1 MRLIRNSVF
10 LLSIIGSSAYSAD
23 SPIKLTSSQVETSGI
38 QSSLLGDF
46 LNQGGVG
53 LPAQVIVPPAQIEVM
68 AAPVATLVTN
78 VRVAYGDVVKKGQP
92 LLRLQGGG
100 LLELQRD
107 FSTARAQ
114 AGLAAENRRRDEALF
129 ADGIIS
135 QGRLSAARAAETQ
148 AQALA
153 GEKRQSLRLSGLADS
168 GGDAGDAG
176 NGGNGERP
184 GVAELRAPFDGVVLE
199 VAAQPGQRVDATT
212 PLLKLARLAPLWLE
226 IQASSAQAARL
237 AAGDR
242 VQIPGCS
249 VSGEIRLIA
258 PQMQLASQSQ
268 LVRAEIAKPG
278 GCVKPFQFVHVT
290 VTSRTAAAKDSW
302 RLPVGALVRHQG
314 KAWVFVAADGGYLPV
329 TVSVLDET
337 AESVTVAGE
346 LTAQSRIVTR
356 GVATLKASWLGLG
369 STGGN
374 LSAE

>member
-10 LLSIIGSSAYSAD
+10 LLSIIGSSAYAAD
-23 SPIKLTSSQVETSGI
+23 SPIKLTPSQTETSGI
-38 QSSLLGDF
+38 QTGVLGDF
-46 LNQGGVG
+46 LNTGGVG
-53 LPAQVIVPPAQIEVM
+53 LPAQVIVPPTQIEVM
-68 AAPVATLVTN
+68 AAPAATLVTN
-78 VRVAYGDVVKKGQP
+78 VRVAYGDRVKKGQP

-135 QGRLSAARAAETQ
+135 QGRLSATRAAETQ
-148 AQALA
+148 AHALA

-168 GGDAGDAG
+168 DGDS
-176 NGGNGERP
+176 ERP

-242 VQIPGCS
+242 VQIPGCN

-290 VTSRTAAAKDSW
+290 VTSRTAVAKDSW

-314 KAWVFVAADGGYLPV
+314 KAWVFVAAAGGYLPV
-329 TVSVLDET
+329 TVNVLDET
-337 AESVTVAGE
+337 AESVTIAGE

-356 GVATLKASWLGLG
+356 GVAMLKASWLGLG
-369 STGGN
+369 GSG
-374 LSAE
+374 SE

>member
-1 MRLIRNSVF
+1 MQLIRNSLL

-23 SPIKLTSSQVETSGI
+23 SPIKLTPSQVETSGI

-46 LNQGGVG
+46 LNKGGVG

-135 QGRLSAARAAETQ
+135 QGRLSATRAAETQ

-153 GEKRQSLRLSGLADS
+153 GEKQQSLRLSGLADS
-168 GGDAGDAG
+168 GGDAGS
-176 NGGNGERP
+176 GGNGERP

-237 AAGDR
+237 AAGDQ

-329 TVSVLDET
+329 TVSVLDES

-369 STGGN
+369 SSGTN
-374 LSAE
+374 

>member
-23 SPIKLTSSQVETSGI
+23 SPIKLTPSQAETSGI

-46 LNQGGVG
+46 LNKGGVG

-135 QGRLSAARAAETQ
+135 QGRLSATRAAEMQ

-153 GEKRQSLRLSGLADS
+153 GEKRQNLRLSGLVDS
-168 GGDAGDAG
+168 GG
-176 NGGNGERP
+176 GGEP
-184 GVAELRAPFDGVVLE
+184 LGVAELRAPFDGVVLE

-237 AAGDR
+237 AAGDQ

-314 KAWVFVAADGGYLPV
+314 KAWVFVAADDGYLPV

-369 STGGN
+369 SSGTN
-374 LSAE
+374 

>member
-1 MRLIRNSVF
+1 MRLIRNSVL
-10 LLSIIGSSAYSAD
+10 LLSIIGGSAYSAD
-23 SPIKLTSSQVETSGI
+23 SPIKLTPSQVETSGI

-46 LNQGGVG
+46 LNKGGVG

-135 QGRLSAARAAETQ
+135 QGRLSATRAAEMQ

-153 GEKRQSLRLSGLADS
+153 GEKRQNLRLSGLADS
-168 GGDAGDAG
+168 GGDA
-176 NGGNGERP
+176 GNGERP

-237 AAGDR
+237 AAGDQ

-314 KAWVFVAADGGYLPV
+314 KAWVFVAADDGYLPV

-369 STGGN
+369 SSSTN
-374 LSAE
+374 

>member
-1 MRLIRNSVF
+1 MQLIRNSLL

-23 SPIKLTSSQVETSGI
+23 SPIKLTPSQVETSGI

-46 LNQGGVG
+46 LNKGGVG

-68 AAPVATLVTN
+68 AAPVATLVTK

-114 AGLAAENRRRDEALF
+114 AGLATENRRRDEALF

-135 QGRLSAARAAETQ
+135 QGRLSATRAAETQ

-153 GEKRQSLRLSGLADS
+153 GEKRQNLRLSGLADS
-168 GGDAGDAG
+168 SGDAGSGD
-176 NGGNGERP
+176 RS

-237 AAGDR
+237 AAGDQ

-258 PQMQLASQSQ
+258 PQMQLTSQSQ

-290 VTSRTAAAKDSW
+290 VTSRTATAKDSW

-314 KAWVFVAADGGYLPV
+314 KAWVFVAAGDGYLPV

-369 STGGN
+369 SSGTN
-374 LSAE
+374 

>member
-1 MRLIRNSVF
+1 MRLIRNSVL
-10 LLSIIGSSAYSAD
+10 LLSIIGGSAYSAD
-23 SPIKLTSSQVETSGI
+23 SPIKLTPSQVETSGI

-46 LNQGGVG
+46 LNKGGVG

-135 QGRLSAARAAETQ
+135 QGRLSATRAAEMQ

-153 GEKRQSLRLSGLADS
+153 GEKRQNLRLSGLVDS
-168 GGDAGDAG
+168 GGG
-176 NGGNGERP
+176 GERP

-237 AAGDR
+237 AAGDQ

-278 GCVKPFQFVHVT
+278 SCVKPFQFVHVT
-290 VTSRTAAAKDSW
+290 VTSRMAAAKDSW

-314 KAWVFVAADGGYLPV
+314 KAWVFVAADDGYLPV

-369 STGGN
+369 SSGTN
-374 LSAE
+374 

>member
-10 LLSIIGSSAYSAD
+10 LLSIIGSSAYAAD
-23 SPIKLTSSQVETSGI
+23 SPIKLTPSQTETSGI
-38 QSSLLGDF
+38 QTGVLGDF
-46 LNQGGVG
+46 LNTGGVG
-53 LPAQVIVPPAQIEVM
+53 LPAQVIVPPTQIEVM
-68 AAPVATLVTN
+68 AAPAATLVTN
-78 VRVAYGDVVKKGQP
+78 VRVAYGDRVKKGQP

-107 FSTARAQ
+107 YSTARAQ

-135 QGRLSAARAAETQ
+135 QGRLSATRAAEAQ

-153 GEKRQSLRLSGLADS
+153 TEKRQSLRLSGLVDGSGDS
-168 GGDAGDAG
+168 GG
-176 NGGNGERP
+176 GERP

-199 VAAQPGQRVDATT
+199 VAAQPGQRMDATT

-242 VQIPGCS
+242 VQIPGCD

-290 VTSRTAAAKDSW
+290 VTSRTAVAKDSW

-314 KAWVFVAADGGYLPV
+314 KAWVFVAAAGGYLPV
-329 TVSVLDET
+329 TVNVLDET
-337 AESVTVAGE
+337 AESVTIAGE

-356 GVATLKASWLGLG
+356 GVAMLKASWLGLG
-369 STGGN
+369 GSG
-374 LSAE
+374 SE